1 MKWNEEVRASE
12 EGAARRSEGRDRTR
26 GKNRGKDREAGQ
38 GTGQGAGQGAGQGRE
53 EQQSGRRAVEE
64 GAQRDRR
71 KMGKG

>member
-12 EGAARRSEGRDRTR
+12 EGAARRSEGRGCTR

-38 GTGQGAGQGAGQGRE
+38 GAGQGIE

>member
-12 EGAARRSEGRDRTR
+12 EGAARRSEGRDCTR

-38 GTGQGAGQGAGQGRE
+38 GAGQGIE